1 MKLKIVIVRTV
12 IVRVV
17 SRHMPIK
24 LLCLLKGVFEKFI
37 VYLPYSSGVECCWYY
52 NGGKLLRT

>member
-24 LLCLLKGVFEKFI
+24 LLCPLKGVFEEFI
-37 VYLPYSSGVECCWYY
+37 GVS
-52 NGGKLLRT
+52 TI